1 MSEQQAKLYEALA
14 SAQAELPVIP
24 KNRKAK
30 AGSYTYAY
38 ADINDILSAV
48 RETLSKHGLAI
59 SQGMDGQGHLVTR
72 IMHAAGGEIHDGGV
86 PVPANNDPQ
95 KFGSALTYMRRYGL
109 SAMLGIAADED
120 VDGQGGEGEA
130 PAQKVPDEFFKCQ
143 DTLMS
148 AAGVASVVEA
158 QNLSSSDAAN
168 SMAMLRAQVEAMPK
182 LPDYAG
188 LNRGLK
194 AEIAALA
201 NELKA
206 ALTREKEA
214 A

>member
-1 MSEQQAKLYEALA
+1 MSDHQAKLYAALA
-14 SAQAELPVIP
+14 DAQAELPVIP
-24 KNRKAK
+24 KNRRAK

-38 ADINDILSAV
+38 ADINDILTAV
-48 RETLSKHGLAI
+48 RPVLAKHGLAI
-59 SQGMDGQGHLVTR
+59 SQGLDGQGHLVTQ
-72 IMHAAGGEIHDGGV
+72 IMHAQGGEIHDGGM

-130 PAQKVPDEFFKCQ
+130 PTQKVPDEFFQCQ
-143 DTLMS
+143 DTLMN

-158 QNLSSSDAAN
+158 QNLSPEDAGN
-168 SMAMLRAQVEAMPK
+168 SMAMLREQVKALPK
-182 LPDYAG
+182 LPTYRA
-188 LNRGLK
+188 LNKDLK

-206 ALTREKEA
+206 ALTRGDD
-214 A
+214 

>member
-1 MSEQQAKLYEALA
+1 MSEQQAKLYAALA
-14 SAQAELPVIP
+14 SAQAELPTIP

-38 ADINDILSAV
+38 ADINDILQAV
-48 RETLSKHGLAI
+48 RKTLSGHGLAI

-72 IMHAAGGEIHDGGV
+72 ILHKDGGEISDGGV

-130 PAQKVPDEFFKCQ
+130 PP
-143 DTLMS
+143 T
-148 AAGVASVVEA
+148 
-158 QNLSSSDAAN
+158 
-168 SMAMLRAQVEAMPK
+168 K
-182 LPDYAG
+182 LPDAFH
-188 LNRGLK
+188 
-194 AEIAALA
+194 EDISMQDFE
-201 NELKA
+201 ELVNA
-206 ALTREKEA
+206 TNYMNDL
-214 A
+214 

>member
-1 MSEQQAKLYEALA
+1 MSESQAKLYAALA
-14 SAQAELPVIP
+14 SAQAELPTIS
-24 KNRKAK
+24 KNKTAS
-30 AGSYTYAY
+30 AGSYTYKY
-38 ADINDILSAV
+38 ADINDILQAV
-48 RETLSKHGLAI
+48 RETLSSHGLAI

-72 IMHAAGGEIHDGGV
+72 ILHKDGGEISDGGV

-120 VDGQGGEGEA
+120 VDGQGGEGEV
-130 PAQKVPDEFFKCQ
+130 PAQKVPDEFFACQ
-143 DTLMS
+143 DKLLG

-158 QNLSSSDAAN
+158 QNLTANDAAQ
-168 SMAMLRAQVEAMPK
+168 SMEMLREQVKALPK
-182 LPDYAG
+182 LPDYQS
-188 LNRGLK
+188 LNKNLK